1 MKEAAIPAVQTGAQ
15 PRSASTR
22 QWLEAA
28 AITVLLGVMALATY
42 NAVTTDRFAADL
54 SITEFLQRAD
64 LGWLRG
70 PLFWMGVRG
79 VAGLFMAI
87 TIGWLW
93 LRGYRLAAVFV
104 VLMLIP
110 DASSFILRDI
120 FDRPR
125 PDDGIVNVYGGAQG
139 DSFPSGT
146 ALHWIFFGGI
156 MVFLLPK
163 VVASR
168 RATVIL
174 SGLIALWVAAM
185 GLWVI
190 HHGRHWPSD
199 VFGGYLYGLFYLA
212 LWIKLYSWAKAW
224 EARHPE
230 LLNAVDRALRRAGSR
245 FGLAKTP

>member
-28 AITVLLGVMALATY
+28 AITALLGVMALATY
-42 NAVTTDRFAADL
+42 NPVPTARGAAILSVT
-54 SITEFLQRAD
+54 EC
-64 LGWLRG
+64 LRG
-70 PLFWMGVRG
+70 AGLWWVRCSVCWIGVRG

-110 DASSFILRDI
+110 DASSFLLRDI

-125 PDDGIVNVYGGAQG
+125 PSEGIVNVYGGAQG

-156 MVFLLPK
+156 IVYLLPK
-163 VVASR
+163 VGASR

-190 HHGRHWPSD
+190 HHGRHWSRD

-212 LWIKLYSWAKAW
+212 LWIKLYPWTKAW

-245 FGLAKTP
+245 FGLARTS